1 MLTDKEADRIHAE
14 HEALSGT
21 KPDGYSWA
29 FLRDIHDQPR
39 WMESAIKEWRERGM
53 KWLRVTRRDEDQT
66 MWVEVW
72 KEVPE
77 KEAPFNPPYVA
88 G

>member
-1 MLTDKEADRIHAE
+1 
-14 HEALSGT
+14 
-21 KPDGYSWA
+21 
-29 FLRDIHDQPR
+29 
-39 WMESAIKEWRERGM
+39 MESAIKEWRERGM